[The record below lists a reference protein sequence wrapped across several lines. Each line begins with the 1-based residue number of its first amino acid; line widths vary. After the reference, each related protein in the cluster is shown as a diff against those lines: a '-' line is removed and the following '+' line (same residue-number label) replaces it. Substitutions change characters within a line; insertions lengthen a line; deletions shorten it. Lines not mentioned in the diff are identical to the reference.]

1 MIDDERLRI
10 EAQAAEIKQ
19 LREALSDILTRFD
32 PWSPGDY
39 IADKAARVALGDEMI
54 DDKSEPGS
62 WKLALQLGPWRKTG
76 KNTYTNA
83 KEGAPVADR
92 PNAEDY
98 RNRAERAE
106 AECQELRAK
115 LDRIYAIL
123 KEDV

>member
-1 MIDDERLRI
+1 MIDDERLQI

-106 AECQELRAK
+106 AECRELRAK
-115 LDRIYAIL
+115 LGRIYAVL

>member
-1 MIDDERLRI
+1 MSDDERLQI

>member
-1 MIDDERLRI
+1 MSDDERLQS

-62 WKLALQLGPWRKTG
+62 WKLALQLGPWRKIDG
-76 KNTYTNA
+76 NTYTNA

>member
-1 MIDDERLRI
+1 MSDDERLQI

-19 LREALSDILTRFD
+19 LREALSDILTRFE

-39 IADKAARVALGDEMI
+39 IAHKAARIALGDEMI

-62 WKLALQLGPWRKTG
+62 WKLALQLGPWRKIDE
-76 KNTYTNA
+76 NTYTNA

-115 LDRIYAIL
+115 LGRLHAVL

>member
-1 MIDDERLRI
+1 MSDDERLQS

-115 LDRIYAIL
+115 LGRIYAIL

>member
-1 MIDDERLRI
+1 MIDDERLQI
-10 EAQAAEIKQ
+10 EAQAAEIKL
-19 LREALSDILTRFD
+19 LREALSDILTRFE
-32 PWSPGDY
+32 PWSPDDY